1 MKLLE
6 AWESEVSRREAVT
19 EVLMHGIS
27 INDFYDECGYKGQYV
42 GSDVLTFL
50 GY

>member
-1 MKLLE
+1 MSLLE
-6 AWESEVSRREAVT
+6 DWDSEVSKREAVI
-19 EVLMHGIS
+19 EVLLHGAS
-27 INDFYDECGYKGQYV
+27 INDFYDECGYHNMYM

>member
-1 MKLLE
+1 MTLLE

-27 INDFYDECGYKGQYV
+27 ISEFYDECGYKGQYI

>member
-6 AWESEVSRREAVT
+6 AWESEVSRREAVM
-19 EVLMHGIS
+19 EVLLHGVS
-27 INDFYDECGYKGQYV
+27 ITEFYEALGFRGTYTG
-42 GSDVLTFL
+42 GDVLTFL

>member
-1 MKLLE
+1 MSLLE
-6 AWESEVSRREAVT
+6 AWDSEVTRREAVM
-19 EVLMHGIS
+19 EVLLHNIS
-27 INDFYDECGYKGQYV
+27 INDFYDECGYHGRYM

>member
-1 MKLLE
+1 MALLE
-6 AWESEVSRREAVT
+6 AWESEVSRREAVM
-19 EVLMHGIS
+19 EVLLHGVSIS
-27 INDFYDECGYKGQYV
+27 EFYDECGYRGRYM

>member
-1 MKLLE
+1 MTLLE

-27 INDFYDECGYKGQYV
+27 INAFYSQCGYKCRYM